1 MYMDINKLKRKV
13 QQYRDEVILLRAA
26 IRPRWCSVM
35 WSHRGEGG
43 SEVSERECVLVLLLA
58 GGAGSELGNEGERVG
73 LMKYLG
79 LWF

>member
-1 MYMDINKLKRKV
+1 M
-13 QQYRDEVILLRAA
+13 
-26 IRPRWCSVM
+26 
-35 WSHRGEGG
+35 
-43 SEVSERECVLVLLLA
+43 SERECVLVLLLA